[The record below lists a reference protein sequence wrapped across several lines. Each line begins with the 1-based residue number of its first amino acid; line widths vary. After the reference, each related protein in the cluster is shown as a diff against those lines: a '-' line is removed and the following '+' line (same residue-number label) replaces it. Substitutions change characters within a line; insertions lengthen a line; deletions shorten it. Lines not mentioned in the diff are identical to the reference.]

1 VVELEVERVIP
12 DAVSEAYVVV
22 LREKNGRK
30 LLPIWIRRLEA
41 ESIAEAIQHV
51 QHKRPLT
58 HDLCKSI
65 IVTMG
70 GTLQAVHITRVQDD
84 TYYAQLVVKMT
95 NDAALVH
102 IDSRPSDSIAIAVRM
117 NAPILADES
126 LLTAVDVGDGAGP
139 TIAFS
144 TGAPTEPGAELS
156 VEQLKAHLQKLR
168 PEDFGKFSP

>member
-1 VVELEVERVIP
+1 MVELEVERVIP
-12 DAVSEAYVVV
+12 DAASEAYVVV
-22 LREKNGRK
+22 LREKQGRK

-70 GTLQAVHITRVQDD
+70 GALQGVHITRVQDD
-84 TYYAQLVVKMT
+84 TYYAQLIVLI
-95 NDAALVH
+95 NQSDIVH

-126 LLTAVDVGDGAGP
+126 LLTTVDVGDGSGP
-139 TIAFS
+139 SIASS
-144 TGAPTEPGAELS
+144 TSIPKQTSAELS
-156 VEQLKAHLQKLR
+156 AEQLKAHLQKLR